1 MHRILGRPKA
11 SFADIDVVGVGL
23 AATLSLAA
31 FGAWLDNTHINTAN
45 GLWKSVQVAQWKAD
59 FDGAS
64 LDPSNYL
71 YFPLVSMM
79 ARLWDVLGVHVG
91 ETWRQMA
98 VTNALFAGLA
108 TAVIYWMVQRLTG
121 RRDIAAIAVLF
132 HVGCA
137 FFLSLA
143 VMDEDIMPSYAAM
156 VMAMALAAVW
166 FSAPTAAQVAAVAA
180 IFTLGWLIEWRM
192 IFPVLPPLLLALALS
207 QGHVR
212 RRLGLIL
219 LFIATVLGV
228 ALCVVTIWSSH
239 NGAVGLF
246 DVLWTGKGANTAWVG
261 FSWHKLSLIMS
272 GMGEYWLGG
281 TFVTGQN
288 FDALMKEWGT
298 AFALQMLLLLG
309 LGLLLWRKRRDP
321 GMRTVG
327 IVFLGTLA
335 AGQVVNAYSQPE
347 DPQMQL
353 NVMPWLTVA
362 VALLVAELPVARSRA
377 AVAAISVLLL
387 VPLVYNVRSFAH
399 GRGAD
404 SRMLAA
410 LAELERLSDPA
421 STIYVYNSPEGALAW
436 KYGTWA
442 PRKPGGCDLGLSPQ
456 ATPKFKWI
464 SLSWPVINNRGLTTE
479 QFVAHIKTEL
489 DCAFDKGYRVI
500 ASAAWPRFEADPGGW
515 MTLLGIRE
523 YGTALA
529 PLLKTYQAR
538 PIGGPTVDFPEG
550 YFEITPPLP
559 AVVSVKD

>member
-1 MHRILGRPKA
+1 MPSQKRPHK
-11 SFADIDVVGVGL
+11 SVSDFDVVAVGL
-23 AATLSLAA
+23 VATLSLAA

-59 FDGAS
+59 FGSAP

-71 YFPLVSMM
+71 YFPLVSTLS
-79 ARLWDVLGVHVG
+79 RLWDVLGVHVG

-98 VTNALFAGLA
+98 VTNVLFAGVA
-108 TAVIYWMVQRLTG
+108 TAVIYWMVRRLTG
-121 RRDIAAIAVLF
+121 RRDIAAVAVLF

-137 FFLSLA
+137 FFLSLS

-156 VMAMALAAVW
+156 VTAMALAAVW

-212 RRLGLIL
+212 RRLELVL
-219 LFIATVLGV
+219 LFIASMLGV
-228 ALCVVTIWSSH
+228 ALCVVTIWSGH

-246 DVLWTGKGANTAWVG
+246 DVLWTGKGTNTAWVG
-261 FSWHKLSLIMS
+261 FSWHKLSLVMS

-281 TFVTGQN
+281 TFVTGRN

-309 LGLLLWRKRRDP
+309 FALLLGQRRRDP
-321 GMRTVG
+321 TMRTVG
-327 IVFLGTLA
+327 IIFLGTLA
-335 AGQVVNAYSQPE
+335 VGQVVNAYSQPE

-353 NVMPWLTVA
+353 NVMAWLTVA
-362 VALLVAELPVARSRA
+362 VALLLAELPAARSRA
-377 AVAAISVLLL
+377 AVAAISLLVL
-387 VPLVYNVRSFAH
+387 VPLAYNVKSFAH
-399 GRGAD
+399 GRGDD

-410 LAELERLSDPA
+410 LAELEQLSDPA
-421 STIYVYNSPEGALAW
+421 RTIYVYNSPESALAW

-442 PRKPGGCDLGLSPQ
+442 PRKPGVCDLAPSPQ

-464 SLSWPVINNRGLTTE
+464 SLSWPVINNRALTTA
-479 QFVAHIKTEL
+479 QFVAHIKSEL
-489 DCAFDKGYRVI
+489 DCAFAKGYRVV
-500 ASAAWPRFEADPGGW
+500 ASGAWPRFEADPGGW

-523 YGTALA
+523 HGAALV
-529 PLLKTYQAR
+529 PLLKSYRAT
-538 PIGGPTVDFPEG
+538 PVGGPTVDYEEG
-550 YFEITPPLP
+550 YFEITPST
-559 AVVSVKD
+559 VVSSQD